1 MDFIWDIKDMDIIH
15 APINLEYFQRK
26 MDSAKP
32 LMIIQAN
39 LKSITLKIYEED
51 SLPSKINEYLTT
63 VNDKDSPFFIESEYL
78 MNRLLNCFKTALSY
92 DSYNSQNCPIMF
104 DSWSCWNSTSPGFF
118 QYSSCPNFVNLGFTD
133 DKMAE
138 KECMED
144 GTWWIHPDTNR

>member
-1 MDFIWDIKDMDIIH
+1 MNIIH
-15 APINLEYFQRK
+15 APVNLEYFQRK

-63 VNDKDSPFFIESEYL
+63 VNDKDSPFYIESEYL

-104 DSWSCWNSTSPGFF
+104 DSWSCWNSTAPGSF
-118 QYSSCPNFVNLGFTD
+118 QYSSCPNFVNLGFTE

-144 GTWWIHPDTNR
+144 GTWWVHPDTNR